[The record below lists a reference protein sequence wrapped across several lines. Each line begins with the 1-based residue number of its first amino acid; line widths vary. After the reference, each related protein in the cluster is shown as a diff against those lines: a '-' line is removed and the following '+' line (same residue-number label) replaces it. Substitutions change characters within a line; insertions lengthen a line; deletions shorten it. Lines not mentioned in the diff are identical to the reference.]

1 MTETKK
7 TDAAKGKAD
16 ETRAAQ
22 TTAGPRPRLQVTA
35 KRAGFRR
42 AGRAWPA
49 EPTVVPIGGEDGLT
63 ADQVAAIEAEPNLVA
78 VELPPEAAKT
88 E

>member
-1 MTETKK
+1 MTDTKKADTAKAKADDTKAGETK
-7 TDAAKGKAD
+7 AA
-16 ETRAAQ
+16 
-22 TTAGPRPRLQVTA
+22 PRPRLQVTA

-78 VELPPEAAKT
+78 VELPPEAGKAD
-88 E
+88 